1 MDAQT
6 AAGKLGASVLAGA
19 LEIEFGEGP
28 TRNAARWRLDRDM
41 MMILTCLCG
50 LPNLENACARKRE
63 IYGPCLGTEEYF
75 WITDCRGNE
84 RVRLN
89 TGKSQSML
97 PIRVSHAEEGND
109 CQGVTR
115 SQRKREE

>member
-6 AAGKLGASVLAGA
+6 AAGKFGASALAGA

-28 TRNAARWRLDRDM
+28 TRNAARWRLDSDM

-63 IYGPCLGTEEYF
+63 IYGPCLGTEEYSVF
-75 WITDCRGNE
+75 ESFEDNAAQE
-84 RVRLN
+84 
-89 TGKSQSML
+89 
-97 PIRVSHAEEGND
+97 
-109 CQGVTR
+109 
-115 SQRKREE
+115 

>member
-6 AAGKLGASVLAGA
+6 AAGKFGASALAGA

-28 TRNAARWRLDRDM
+28 TRNAARWRLDSDM

-75 WITDCRGNE
+75 WITDCRRIE
-84 RVRLN
+84 RVR
-89 TGKSQSML
+89 
-97 PIRVSHAEEGND
+97 
-109 CQGVTR
+109 
-115 SQRKREE
+115 